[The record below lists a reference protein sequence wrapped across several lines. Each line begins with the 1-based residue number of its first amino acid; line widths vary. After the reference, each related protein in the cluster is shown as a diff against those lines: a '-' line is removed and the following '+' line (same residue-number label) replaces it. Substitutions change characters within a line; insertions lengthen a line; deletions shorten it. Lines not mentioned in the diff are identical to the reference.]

1 MRFGQT
7 GVMQRVALVIAVVV
21 VALVAGGVFW
31 WRARGVESTSA
42 AGLLSVTSS
51 PSGAAV
57 MVEGKEVGRTPY
69 FSDNRWGGS
78 VAIEVSAPG
87 YRKWS
92 GTFEG
97 GRDAK
102 VEVTL
107 ARKKLRKVT
116 QVDAGVIELDLDE
129 EEEAPRH
136 TKGPLRPPEPTEF
149 VDDDLDREAEA
160 QKKQ

>member
-7 GVMQRVALVIAVVV
+7 ADMQRVVVVIAVVV
-21 VALVAGGVFW
+21 VGLVAGGVFW
-31 WRARGVESTSA
+31 WRAQPGESTGAS
-42 AGLLSVTSS
+42 GLLSVTSV
-51 PSGAAV
+51 PSGASV
-57 MVEGKEVGRTPY
+57 TVEGKEVGRTPF

-78 VAIEVSAPG
+78 VAIELSLPG

-102 VEVTL
+102 FEVTL
-107 ARKKLRKVT
+107 VRKKTRKVT
-116 QVDAGVIELDLDE
+116 QVDAGVIEIDLDE

-160 QKKQ
+160 QKKE

>member
-1 MRFGQT
+1 MCFGQT
-7 GVMQRVALVIAVVV
+7 GRMRRFVVVLAVAVVG
-21 VALVAGGVFW
+21 LVAGGVFW
-31 WRARGVESTSA
+31 WRAQATESTSA
-42 AGLLSVTSS
+42 SGLLSVTSV

-57 MVEGKEVGRTPY
+57 NIGGKEVGHTPF
-69 FSDNRWGGS
+69 FSDNRWNGS
-78 VAIEVSAPG
+78 VAIELSLPG
-87 YRKWS
+87 HRKWA

-102 VEVTL
+102 LEVSL
-107 ARKKLRKVT
+107 VRKRVRKVM
-116 QVDAGVIELDLDE
+116 QVDAGVIEIELDE

-136 TKGPLRPPEPTEF
+136 TKGPLQPPEPTEF

>member
-1 MRFGQT
+1 MQ
-7 GVMQRVALVIAVVV
+7 QRVAVVIGVVV
-21 VALVAGGVFW
+21 VALVAGGAWW
-31 WRARGVESTSA
+31 WRQQSMGTVSA
-42 AGLLSVTSS
+42 PGLVSVTSV
-51 PSGAAV
+51 PSGASV
-57 MVEGKEVGRTPY
+57 TIGGKDVGRTPY
-69 FSDNRWGGS
+69 FSDNQWSGS
-78 VAIEVSAPG
+78 VAIELSLPG
-87 YRKWS
+87 YRKWT

-102 VEVTL
+102 VEVSL
-107 ARKKLRKVT
+107 VKKKTRKVM
-116 QVDAGVIELDLDE
+116 QVDAGVIEIDLDE